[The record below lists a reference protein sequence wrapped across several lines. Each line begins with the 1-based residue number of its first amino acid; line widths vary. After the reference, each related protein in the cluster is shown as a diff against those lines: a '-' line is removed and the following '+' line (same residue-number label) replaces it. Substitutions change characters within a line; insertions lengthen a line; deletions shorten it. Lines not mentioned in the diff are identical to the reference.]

1 MSKNDQTELEQSFI
15 RMVRENER
23 IIYKVCSFYVS
34 EQSTIEDLYQETVL
48 NLWKSFPKFKNES
61 SYSTWI
67 YRISLNS
74 CISDLRK
81 MRRHKGKVSLSFSEE
96 IAFEPDNM
104 EEEVRE
110 FYQLIYQLKNLERAI
125 VLLWLEEKSYQEI
138 ADITGL
144 SLSNVATKLKRIK
157 EKLKTMSNQLN

>member
-1 MSKNDQTELEQSFI
+1 MSKNQTELEQTFI
-15 RMVRENER
+15 QMVRENER
-23 IIYKVCSFYVS
+23 VIYKVCSFYVS

-67 YRISLNS
+67 YRIALNS

-81 MRRHKGKVSLSFSEE
+81 TSRHKGKVSLSFSED
-96 IAFEPDNM
+96 IAFEPSTM
-104 EEEVRE
+104 ESEIRE
-110 FYQLIYQLKNLERAI
+110 LYQLIYQLRNLERAI
-125 VLLWLEEKSYQEI
+125 ILLWLEEKSYQEI

-157 EKLKTMSNQLN
+157 EKLKKM